1 MTMHIPDTHS
11 LEPLPL
17 MIYMPCGYEPWR
29 PFESDYFAG
38 QKDAYRKE
46 KSTITE
52 MLINQ
57 VEEKLIPGL
66 KSMIEVKES
75 ATPLTNTRYTKNPEG
90 AICGYEWSMD
100 NSFMNRIKNTTPF
113 QGLFLASAWG
123 NAGGSYILTMDSGF
137 KASQAVIMDW
147 KKPGRE
153 LKIVVAY

>member
-1 MTMHIPDTHS
+1 
-11 LEPLPL
+11 
-17 MIYMPCGYEPWR
+17 MPCGYEPWR

-75 ATPLTNTRYTKNPEG
+75 ATPLTN
-90 AICGYEWSMD
+90 
-100 NSFMNRIKNTTPF
+100 
-113 QGLFLASAWG
+113 
-123 NAGGSYILTMDSGF
+123 
-137 KASQAVIMDW
+137 VIMDW